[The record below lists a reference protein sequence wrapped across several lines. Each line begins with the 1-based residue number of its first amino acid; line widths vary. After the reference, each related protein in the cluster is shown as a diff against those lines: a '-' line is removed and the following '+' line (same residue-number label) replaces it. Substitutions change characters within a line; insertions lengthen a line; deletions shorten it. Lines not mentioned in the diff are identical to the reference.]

1 MEPDATEVLRPASQ
15 GKHLTLRCGATN
27 RGIFVQDDSGGNRTS
42 VSYFEQHEPERM
54 PRVSIIRTAYDT
66 KAAAGAAAQLFA
78 PDREPA

>member
-1 MEPDATEVLRPASQ
+1 
-15 GKHLTLRCGATN
+15 
-27 RGIFVQDDSGGNRTS
+27 
-42 VSYFEQHEPERM
+42 M